1 MNKGK
6 VIAGDYK
13 NYNVVAYW
21 GKCYF
26 THRLQRIKVN
36 KSVVARFE
44 IISDVNRHPFWSTL
58 VKGAIGRAVFGTL
71 GAASAISS
79 SLNKK
84 VYIISIEF
92 KNGRRSLI
100 KVSDLDYVSVLR
112 AIY

>member
-1 MNKGK
+1 MSKSK

-13 NYNVVAYW
+13 NYDVVAY
-21 GKCYF
+21 GGRCYF
-26 THRLQRIKVN
+26 MNWLQKIKVD
-36 KSVVARFE
+36 KAVVSRYE
-44 IISDVNRHPFWSTL
+44 LVSDIDKHPFWGTL
-58 VKGAIGRAVFGTL
+58 VKGAISRAIFGTL

-79 SLNKK
+79 SMNKK

-100 KVSDLDYVSVLR
+100 EVPDTDYVNVLR